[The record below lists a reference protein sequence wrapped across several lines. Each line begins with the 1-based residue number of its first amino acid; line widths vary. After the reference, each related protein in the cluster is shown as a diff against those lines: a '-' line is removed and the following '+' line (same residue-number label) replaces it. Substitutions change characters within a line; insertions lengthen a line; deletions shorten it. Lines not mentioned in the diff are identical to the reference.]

1 MRAAVVLLC
10 PILLLLLASDA
21 RAEARIE
28 ELVVTLEGAQVLAR
42 WELRDAFDRKLR
54 ERVESGLPTSIVYR
68 IELQRDRKR
77 WYDRQLAA
85 ITLEVVA
92 LYDAVTREFT
102 VNFKLDDKL
111 IESRT
116 VRDREE
122 LATAMTHIGPLPVF
136 ALEAMPGR
144 PRLLVKVKAELGSR
158 MVLLVIP
165 DTIDTGWA
173 ESRKFR
179 PPAATNPP

>member
-1 MRAAVVLLC
+1 MRAAILLC
-10 PILLLLLASDA
+10 PLLLLAVASPV

-28 ELVVTLEGAQVLAR
+28 ELGVTLEGAQVLAR
-42 WELRDAFDRKLR
+42 WELRDAFDQKLR

-85 ITLEVVA
+85 TSLEVVA
-92 LYDAVTREFT
+92 LYDAVAREFT
-102 VNFKLDDKL
+102 VNFKLDGKL

-116 VRDREE
+116 VRDRLE
-122 LATAMTHIGPLPVF
+122 LAAAMTRIGPLPVF
-136 ALEAMPGR
+136 TLEPMPGR

-158 MVLLVIP
+158 MILLLIP
-165 DTIDTGWA
+165 ATIDTGWA

-179 PPAATNPP
+179 PPAAPGPS